1 MCKYLYNQLNVHIFV
16 HKGAILLYT
25 LKICDMKNS
34 TENQK
39 VVVFHTGRGGRFNN
53 QGHKTCK
60 GMFDS
65 FEADY
70 FGINIYF
77 EGDVINDDSG
87 NQICTLSEY
96 ESNTGTMDIDGDYD
110 TYHWMPVNEIDE
122 DDAVIIIKSL
132 NVHSADEILEESG
145 QFSER
150 FEVHNEEL
158 EPIFKTNSRTI
169 AERHLSDLE
178 YENEDVRLTIYD
190 AVTGNT
196 L

>member
-1 MCKYLYNQLNVHIFV
+1 
-16 HKGAILLYT
+16 
-25 LKICDMKNS
+25 MKNS
-34 TENQK
+34 TEIQK

-87 NQICTLSEY
+87 NQVCTLSEY
-96 ESNTGTMDIDGDYD
+96 GSNKGTMDIDGDYD

-122 DDAVIIIKSL
+122 DEAKIIVRDM
-132 NVHSADEILEESG
+132 NGYSADEIIEESG
-145 QFSER
+145 QFLER

-158 EPIFKTNSRTI
+158 ELVFKTYSRAI
-169 AERHLSDLE
+169 AEQHLSDLE
-178 YENEDVRLTIYD
+178 DKNEDVRWSIYD
-190 AVTGNT
+190 TVTGNT